1 MSVPSTFSPD
11 THVRGERIVSLVGA
25 TPQPRVCGTFVRG
38 TITGRVLKCGYSAGH
53 GGDHERTRPKT
64 RRVKNRTRPGILR

>member
-1 MSVPSTFSPD
+1 MSVPSTFSRDARVQAEP
-11 THVRGERIVSLVGA
+11 IVSLVGA
-25 TPQPRVCGTFVRG
+25 TPQPQVCGTFVRG